1 MRVCFARMKQET
13 IGVGQGPNFPAAT
26 REDAMQAI
34 SEVMTRDPAVIAPD
48 ADVQK
53 AAQIMRDMNIGAIPV
68 CDGKRLR
75 G

>member
-1 MRVCFARMKQET
+1 
-13 IGVGQGPNFPAAT
+13 
-26 REDAMQAI
+26 MQAI